1 MKLSNKFTLV
11 RAVFAPVFFLI
22 YHIPIWFASAQVA
35 KISAFIMLPLLAA
48 AEFTDYLDG
57 HYARKL
63 SEVSDFGKLFDPFA
77 DVILNLTVFLCA
89 FSSIN
94 KAFSPYMPILFFV
107 LIMYREFSMTFMM
120 LAASVKGITIAA
132 RKGGKL
138 KTVFYISS
146 GILMLAVESAL
157 RLGLD
162 ISPYF
167 SFVRTVLLVMFSLC
181 VLLSYVSFAD
191 YLIHFIPAIRKK

>member
-1 MKLSNKFTLV
+1 
-11 RAVFAPVFFLI
+11 
-22 YHIPIWFASAQVA
+22 
-35 KISAFIMLPLLAA
+35 MLPLLAA

-63 SEVSDFGKLFDPFA
+63 GEVSDFGKLFDPFA

-107 LIMYREFSMTFMM
+107 LIMYREFSMTFMR

-138 KTVFYISS
+138 KTVFYIVS
-146 GILMLAVESAL
+146 GFVMLGAESAL
-157 RLGLD
+157 RLGID
-162 ISPYF
+162 GAYMTV
-167 SFVRTVLLVMFSLC
+167 VRTALFTLFGAC
-181 VLLSYVSFAD
+181 ALLSYVSFAD
-191 YLIHFIPAIRKK
+191 YLIHFIPAIREK